1 MLPIFVI
8 LYNTTGMVNLRGKN
22 VAHLSNHLNKLKLLQ
37 HSQEQCSGEGEL
49 ASNHEIGT
57 VHGNR

>member
-1 MLPIFVI
+1 
-8 LYNTTGMVNLRGKN
+8 MVNLRGKN